1 MIISFGTIL
10 SSLQSDRL
18 TRKLGP
24 YIMGYVL
31 AGNRGWNA
39 GYRYIAILQIVLT
52 AILIFSL
59 PLWKGRKKVS
69 IEGNVIEDKTLS
81 LAEIIRIPGG
91 EAISL
96 AGFILIGLGC
106 APVYPCIIHST
117 PAHFGADR
125 SQAII
130 GVQMASAYVGTLLM
144 PPVFGLIANHITAAL
159 LPLYLAVI
167 LVLMVWMH
175 ELLTKKTK

>member
-18 TRKLGP
+18 TRKLEP
-24 YIMGYVL
+24 YILGYVL

-81 LAEIIRIPGG
+81 LAEIIRIPGAK
-91 EAISL
+91 EVMLCFFCYCAIESL
-96 AGFILIGLGC
+96 SL
-106 APVYPCIIHST
+106 
-117 PAHFGADR
+117 
-125 SQAII
+125 
-130 GVQMASAYVGTLLM
+130 
-144 PPVFGLIANHITAAL
+144 
-159 LPLYLAVI
+159 
-167 LVLMVWMH
+167 
-175 ELLTKKTK
+175 